1 MEAEFRN
8 ISDLIHNCL
17 FDFWEAKLQNENFQN
32 IKRKEVRER
41 KREQKELQ
49 RQMEVRSYKESLQ
62 LIKK

>member
-17 FDFWEAKLQNENFQN
+17 FDFWEAKLQNENSLFQN

-49 RQMEVRSYKESLQ
+49 RQMEVRS
-62 LIKK
+62 